1 MGMTERRA
9 RLLAERRG
17 RILASAQG
25 LFREAGYDAVTMQ
38 DIADASEISKG
49 SLYLQF
55 HGKEDIVLAL
65 VEDSFDR
72 IETFLIAGA
81 EGPGSALER
90 LRRISS
96 AYVEYATEE
105 SGAQD
110 NLWLLARLASDPA
123 SEQQRLVRERI
134 ERLNGIVARV
144 VEAGKADGSIR
155 TDLEPRNLVPLFT
168 LVMTSLIE
176 RISKIRGL
184 VSPIM
189 AASDESLIREFM
201 EILVYYIKPREGD
214 SASPARQ

>member
-1 MGMTERRA
+1 MR
-9 RLLAERRG
+9 
-17 RILASAQG
+17 
-25 LFREAGYDAVTMQ
+25 
-38 DIADASEISKG
+38 
-49 SLYLQF
+49 
-55 HGKEDIVLAL
+55 
-65 VEDSFDR
+65 
-72 IETFLIAGA
+72 
-81 EGPGSALER
+81 
-90 LRRISS
+90 
-96 AYVEYATEE
+96 
-105 SGAQD
+105 
-110 NLWLLARLASDPA
+110 
-123 SEQQRLVRERI
+123 
-134 ERLNGIVARV
+134 ARV